1 MRKKLNIYLILLGT
15 FLFLKCS
22 AISKLSQQQAIKGP
36 EFSAYDGLKT
46 SVAVLDFENYTDQGG
61 EKFGSAVSDMIVSLL
76 VRSGRF
82 NVIERQMIQQIF
94 EEQAL
99 GQTGAVTEET
109 AAEVGQLLG
118 VQSLIM
124 GNIAEASQ
132 ETGSHEFT
140 NDDDDKDDKKDF
152 WSFALKATVGHVK
165 FHYRIVNTTT
175 GEIVLADDISAT
187 EIRPGFGIKT
197 KDFDF
202 EDMFELDQTVLGIA
216 TRKAVNKIT
225 KAIVN
230 NSNKIEWQGKIVR
243 VKEDSLVYF
252 TPGKRSGVKVDDM
265 FKVFG
270 KSSDFSEENTELIE
284 LVEKGTIKVIDFVG
298 VKVAMAITVEGGLFE
313 TGDRLKLY
321 KIELQ

>member
-15 FLFLKCS
+15 LLLLKCS

-36 EFSAYDGLKT
+36 EFSPYDGLKT

-76 VRSGRF
+76 IRSGRF
-82 NVIERQMIQQIF
+82 NVIERQRIQQVF

-109 AAEVGQLLG
+109 APRVGQLLG
-118 VQSLIM
+118 VQSLII

-132 ETGSHEFT
+132 KTGSQEFT
-140 NDDDDKDDKKDF
+140 NDDDDKKDF
-152 WSFALKATVGHVK
+152 WAFALKATVGHVK
-165 FHYRIVNTTT
+165 FHYRVVNTTT
-175 GEIVLADDISAT
+175 GEIVLADDVSAT

-202 EDMFELDQTVLGIA
+202 EDMFELDQTILGIA
-216 TRKAVNKIT
+216 TRKAVNKIAKT
-225 KAIVN
+225 IVK

-252 TPGKRSGVKVDDM
+252 TPGKRSGVKIGNM

-270 KSSDFSEENTELIE
+270 KSSDFSEEDTELME
-284 LVEKGTIKVIDFVG
+284 LVEKGIVKVIDFVG
-298 VKVAMAITVEGGLFE
+298 GNAAIAITVEGGSFE